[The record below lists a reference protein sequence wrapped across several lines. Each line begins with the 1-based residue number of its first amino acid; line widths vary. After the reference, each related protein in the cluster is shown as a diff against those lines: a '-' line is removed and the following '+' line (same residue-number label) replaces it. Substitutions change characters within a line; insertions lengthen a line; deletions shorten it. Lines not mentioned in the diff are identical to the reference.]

1 MYDSDYMTRVMFM
14 ILVVM
19 DEYMATIA
27 MMMMAM
33 VTMMM
38 MAMVTMMMMAMVMMM
53 MAASGYNE
61 DSMQLRLRD
70 RNSWIIGADVN
81 ISRREREEIGEVRR
95 ENMRL
100 ENVRLQLVA
109 WRAPSSQET
118 RDMGGYWTWEEVD

>member
-1 MYDSDYMTRVMFM
+1 MTHVMIM

-38 MAMVTMMMMAMVMMM
+38 MAMVTMM

-109 WRAPSSQET
+109 WLAPSSQET

>member
-1 MYDSDYMTRVMFM
+1 
-14 ILVVM
+14 
-19 DEYMATIA
+19 MATIA

-33 VTMMM
+33 VT
-38 MAMVTMMMMAMVMMM
+38 MM

-81 ISRREREEIGEVRR
+81 ISRRERKEIGEVLRR

-109 WRAPSSQET
+109 CLAPSSQET